1 MTYGI
6 WNISTMKVS
15 SVKFDSLFVFFVIS
29 DYTKNRKAFNEW
41 MESIKSIYD
50 YNVWYY
56 DIDRIIIKQS
66 NKEKA

>member
-1 MTYGI
+1 
-6 WNISTMKVS
+6 MKVS